1 MNRFGTS
8 FIDFSAGHE
17 RRALRAVVALI
28 ILALAGCGG
37 KPDNLMVAAGDI
49 AIPGRRVDLLVAT
62 TRSSEGATA
71 GQMFTGERGRGLSF
85 ADIAIAVPPD
95 SNRKIGEVQLPD
107 VAPGDPAKSFVT
119 LRADRIEKSEA
130 LKRFHARV
138 AATPKRRVLI
148 FVHGYNTRFDDAVF
162 RFAQIVHDAEA
173 PVTPVLFTW
182 PSRGRV
188 IAYTYDRESAN
199 YSRDALESVIQA
211 IARDPAVGEVSI
223 LAHSMGNW
231 VTLEALRQMAIRNK
245 TFPPKLKNVMLA
257 APDVDVDVFRRQIA
271 EIETTGYY
279 PPFTLFVS
287 QDDGALAVSNRI
299 WGGTARLGAI
309 DPDKE
314 PYKSEL
320 ARDHLT
326 VIDLTKVES
335 SDRLGHGKFAQS
347 PEVVQMIGRRLAS
360 GQTLTDGKSGIADKL
375 SGVAMGAAGM
385 VGSTAGL
392 IVSAPLAIVDRQSRE
407 ALSDRVDEIKSDAGD
422 LVPISSGSGGAR

>member
-1 MNRFGTS
+1 MR
-8 FIDFSAGHE
+8 
-17 RRALRAVVALI
+17 
-28 ILALAGCGG
+28 
-37 KPDNLMVAAGDI
+37 
-49 AIPGRRVDLLVAT
+49 
-62 TRSSEGATA
+62 
-71 GQMFTGERGRGLSF
+71 
-85 ADIAIAVPPD
+85 
-95 SNRKIGEVQLPD
+95 
-107 VAPGDPAKSFVT
+107 
-119 LRADRIEKSEA
+119 
-130 LKRFHARV
+130 RFHARV

-162 RFAQIVHDAEA
+162 RFAQIVHDARA
-173 PVTPVLFTW
+173 PITPVLFTW
-182 PSRGRV
+182 PSRGRL

-199 YSRDALESVIQA
+199 YSRDALESVVQA

-231 VTLEALRQMAIRNK
+231 VTLEALRQIAIRDK
-245 TFPPKLKNVMLA
+245 TFPAKLKSVMLA

-271 EIETTGYY
+271 EIEATSYH

-299 WGGTARLGAI
+299 WGGAARLGAI

-347 PEVVQMIGRRLAS
+347 PEVVQMIGQRLAS
-360 GQTLTDGKSGIADKL
+360 GQTLTDGSSGLADKL

-392 IVSAPLAIVDRQSRE
+392 IVSAPLAIVDRGSRNS
-407 ALSDRVDEIKSDAGD
+407 LSDRLDEIKSDAGD
-422 LVPISSGSGGAR
+422 LVPISSGSGVAR

>member
-1 MNRFGTS
+1 MSDFKATYIEYRARLATS
-8 FIDFSAGHE
+8 AMRAG
-17 RRALRAVVALI
+17 A
-28 ILALAGCGG
+28 LALMLATAGCGG
-37 KPDNLMVAAGDI
+37 TPDNLMIAAGDI

-62 TRSSEGATA
+62 TRSSDGATE

-85 ADIAIAVPPD
+85 ADITISIPPD
-95 SNRKIGEVQLPD
+95 ANRKIGEVQLPD

-119 LRADRIEKSEA
+119 LKAERVDKTEA
-130 LKRFHARV
+130 LRRFHARV
-138 AATPKRRVLI
+138 ATTPKRRVLI

-173 PVTPVLFTW
+173 PITPVLFTW

-271 EIETTGYY
+271 EIEATGYY

-309 DPDKE
+309 DPEKE

-335 SDRLGHGKFAQS
+335 SDRMGHGKFAQS
-347 PEVVQMIGRRLAS
+347 PEVVQMIGKRLAS
-360 GQTLTDGKSGIADKL
+360 GQALTDGKSGLADKL

-392 IVSAPLAIVDRQSRE
+392 IVTAPLAVVDRRSRE
-407 ALSDRVDEIKSDAGD
+407 SLGDRLDEIKTDAGD
-422 LVPISSGSGGAR
+422 LVPLSNSSGAAR